1 MIPLSEDTFCS
12 SFVFDFLRWNIVL
25 FINYNFQC
33 FLNQRLDQ
41 QIPKYPVWLIS
52 TGSSSWNQRELFSS
66 SSLFEAYQIVSLT
79 VDEHE
84 LSVDSNHFSEN
95 SIDPRVYWSATIRTA
110 ETCDDF
116 IAHKTLPCCFQL
128 VSSFAP
134 PNGRGWC
141 WGEGC
146 LWDTETGS
154 QFSAF
159 HPRPPPLAPCLCWR
173 TSSQLPGHVHGAKS
187 GLITVYTWRS
197 QLFWETRK
205 MWTWDKYQPGQ
216 SDD

>member
-1 MIPLSEDTFCS
+1 MITFS
-12 SFVFDFLRWNIVL
+12 VSWISALTNKLQNILFDWILLAAAPGIRRGCLVP
-25 FINYNFQC
+25 
-33 FLNQRLDQ
+33 RLYLKP
-41 QIPKYPVWLIS
+41 PKLLVVWLLMN
-52 TGSSSWNQRELFSS
+52 TSSAWI
-66 SSLFEAYQIVSLT
+66 QITSQKT
-79 VDEHE
+79 V
-84 LSVDSNHFSEN
+84 L
-95 SIDPRVYWSATIRTA
+95 IRVLTIRTA

-134 PNGRGWC
+134 PNGRRWC

-159 HPRPPPLAPCLCWR
+159 HPRPPPLALCLCWR
-173 TSSQLPGHVHGAKS
+173 TSSQLPGHVHGAQS

-205 MWTWDKYQPGQ
+205 MWMWDKYQPGQ
-216 SDD
+216 SVDKSILEACAEGGAEGVGRPDPADVQK